1 MRAAAAAKE
10 LTQINDGI
18 SVECARSPDRLLP
31 FRSLICFSVYNCI
44 RLVAYLFIAGKVF
57 PHWNRRTGTHG
68 NHCHQYTDRNQIDHF
83 PAAFFFSFNVYLF
96 FIVRLNNDSRFAFLS
111 LLLKHSLSLLNSFFS
126 LLLCLLFFLRSF
138 SDSPFTRLCTISKCL
153 FLIYSDECTFK
164 KKRIFSWILLF
175 SLTELQAMLWCR

>member
-111 LLLKHSLSLLNSFFS
+111 LLLKHSLSLLNSFFFSSS
-126 LLLCLLFFLRSF
+126 LFAVFPSIVFWFSVHSFMHNFEMFISYLFGWMH
-138 SDSPFTRLCTISKCL
+138 
-153 FLIYSDECTFK
+153 FK
-164 KKRIFSWILLF
+164 KKTNF
-175 SLTELQAMLWCR
+175 